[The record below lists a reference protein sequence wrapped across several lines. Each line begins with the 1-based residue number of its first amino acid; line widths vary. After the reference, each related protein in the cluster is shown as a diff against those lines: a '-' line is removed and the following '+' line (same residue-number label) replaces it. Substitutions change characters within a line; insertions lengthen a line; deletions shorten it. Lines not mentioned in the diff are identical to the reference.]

1 MMKSAYPPSV
11 VFKAFTWAYQDLG
24 LTQSEAAELLDI
36 SESALRQTLLLGF
49 ESGTLEYRRQLS
61 FIRMYHLLIALSEGD
76 TDAMRMWFHSYQG
89 PINASP
95 KDLCFADDGIE
106 KTTHYLRELKQDSLT
121 GTLPTHALSLR
132 SSNNVAELTH

>member
-24 LTQSEAAELLDI
+24 LSQAEASELLGI

-61 FIRMYHLLIALSEGD
+61 FIRMYHLLIAMSEGD
-76 TDAMRMWFHSYQG
+76 TDAMRLWFHSYQG

-106 KTTHYLRELKQDSLT
+106 KTTHYLRELKQDTLT
-121 GTLPTHALSLR
+121 GALLTHVPGLHASA
-132 SSNNVAELTH
+132 NVTELTH